1 MLRHQFKATSHNRV
15 GVILHIKNMVC
26 ARCVMTVAAILKE
39 AAIDAVR
46 VDMGE
51 VETVAALSPQVINDL
66 DARLQ
71 SVGFEL
77 LHDREDAMV
86 ERIKASL
93 IDLARR
99 DDGKNHKLSVE
110 LPRLLGMEY
119 KQLAAIFSAH
129 EDRTVEKYYITHKVE
144 HIKELLTY
152 GELTVSE
159 IAYRLGY
166 SSVAHMSTQF
176 KQLTGLTP
184 TAWRTSQSPRTALDK
199 V

>member
-1 MLRHQFKATSHNRV
+1 M
-15 GVILHIKNMVC
+15 ILNIKNMVC
-26 ARCVMTVAAILKE
+26 QRCVMTVAAILNE
-39 AAIDAVR
+39 AGISATR
-46 VDMGE
+46 VGMGV
-51 VETVAALSPQVINDL
+51 VETDGELAPDVARDL
-66 DARLQ
+66 ETRLLA
-71 SVGFEL
+71 VGFEL

-129 EDRTVEKYYITHKVE
+129 EGRTVEKYFITHKVE
-144 HIKELLTY
+144 RIKELLAY